1 MRRLPFLVCAL
12 MLLVA
17 AAPAR
22 ASGPQTGGSPAP
34 SGGGVTYNAPLQKV
48 RAWDPASFRP
58 VAREFSVS
66 PSPLVLGST
75 ATFTY
80 RIDSREDKR
89 VHARIILRRGGAKPV
104 RLRLGSVRTGVRHA
118 YKWTPAADAVAA
130 GRYSV
135 ALRAIDPHMR
145 ALRRTAHASGRQR
158 LVIQPA
164 PPPPPAPFRP
174 RPRRRS
180 PGPGSSR
187 SSVPFSFGGDDA
199 RFGAGRD
206 GHIHQG
212 QDVIAA
218 EGTPLVAPRRRAS
231 SSGSRT
237 RRAAPAT
244 TSSMRAADGRDYVF
258 MHLEAGSMRSPR
270 ATGSPGPAVRQVGA
284 TGDSTGPHLH
294 FEIWPDGWYS
304 SKASAPID
312 PLPQLRRGPL
322 PLG

>member
-34 SGGGVTYNAPLQKV
+34 TGGGVTYNAPLQEV

-89 VHARIILRRGGAKPV
+89 VHARIILRRGGAKPL

-118 YKWTPAADAVAA
+118 YKWTPSADDVAA

-135 ALRAIDPHMR
+135 ALRAVDPHMR
-145 ALRRTAHASGRQR
+145 ALRRTARASGRQR

-164 PPPPPAPFRP
+164 PPPPVDPVP
-174 RPRRRS
+174 S
-180 PGPGSSR
+180 PSPVTGSGTF
-187 SSVPFSFGGDDA
+187 PILGAFSFGGDDA

-218 EGTPLVAPRRRAS
+218 EGTPLVAPLPGFVYWIAFQEGGAGHYVVERAD
-231 SSGSRT
+231 
-237 RRAAPAT
+237 
-244 TSSMRAADGRDYVF
+244 DGRDYVF
-258 MHLEAGSMRSPR
+258 MHLE
-270 ATGSPGPAVRQVGA
+270 TGSITVAKGDRLAQGQQFGKVGS
-284 TGDSTGPHLH
+284 TGSSSGPHLH

-304 SKASAPID
+304 SKTSAPID
-312 PLPQLRRGPL
+312 PLPQLQAWAAAR
-322 PLG
+322 